1 MEEAPAAKVKRNYQ
15 YSGLDSVAGLFG
27 ATKRKYNR
35 TAPYKAKKPKVFV
48 QRRKY
53 VRYFLHTKK
62 ARGERKFA
70 AQQRRAARAQ
80 AKADKLNAD
89 LNAEIGAGPDMSNV
103 TVRRRRRQ

>member
-1 MEEAPAAKVKRNYQ
+1 MEEAPAGQVRRNYQ

-35 TAPYKAKKPKVFV
+35 TAPYKAKKVKPFV
-48 QRRKY
+48 QRRSY
-53 VRYFLHTKK
+53 VRSFLHTKK
-62 ARGERKFA
+62 AKGERKFA

-80 AKADKLNAD
+80 AKSDKLNAS
-89 LNAEIGAGPDMSNV
+89 LNAAIGVVPDNV

>member
-1 MEEAPAAKVKRNYQ
+1 MEEAPAGQVRRNYQ

-48 QRRKY
+48 QRRSY
-53 VRYFLHTKK
+53 VRSFLHTKK
-62 ARGERKFA
+62 AKGERKFA

-80 AKADKLNAD
+80 AKADKLNAS
-89 LNAEIGAGPDMSNV
+89 LNAAIGVVPDNV
-103 TVRRRRRQ
+103 TVRRTRRQ

>member
-1 MEEAPAAKVKRNYQ
+1 MEEAPAGQVRRNYQ

-35 TAPYKAKKPKVFV
+35 TAPYKAKKVKPFV
-48 QRRKY
+48 QRRSY
-53 VRYFLHTKK
+53 VRSFLHTKK
-62 ARGERKFA
+62 AKGERKFA

-80 AKADKLNAD
+80 AKADKLNAA
-89 LNAEIGAGPDMSNV
+89 LNAAIGVVPDNV

>member
-1 MEEAPAAKVKRNYQ
+1 MEEAPAGQVRRNYQ

-35 TAPYKAKKPKVFV
+35 TAPYKAKKPKPFV
-48 QRRKY
+48 QRRSY
-53 VRYFLHTKK
+53 VRSFLHTKK
-62 ARGERKFA
+62 AKGERKFA

-80 AKADKLNAD
+80 AKSDKLNAS
-89 LNAEIGAGPDMSNV
+89 LNAAIGVVPDNV

>member
-1 MEEAPAAKVKRNYQ
+1 MEETPAAKPRRNYQ

-27 ATKRKYNR
+27 GTKRKYNR
-35 TAPYKAKKPKVFV
+35 TAPYKAKKPKPFV
-48 QRRKY
+48 QRRSY
-53 VRYFLHTKK
+53 VRSFLHTKK

-80 AKADKLNAD
+80 AKADKLNAA
-89 LNAEIGAGPDMSNV
+89 LNAAIGAVPDNV

>member
-1 MEEAPAAKVKRNYQ
+1 MEEAPAAQQVRRNYQ

-35 TAPYKAKKPKVFV
+35 TAPYKAKKPKPFV
-48 QRRKY
+48 QRRSY
-53 VRYFLHTKK
+53 VRSFLHTKK
-62 ARGERKFA
+62 AKGERKFA

-80 AKADKLNAD
+80 AKADKLNAA
-89 LNAEIGAGPDMSNV
+89 LNAAIGVVPDNV